1 MLGEV
6 PLSMGHNSSS
16 PGRGEGTG
24 LKADL
29 KESPLQGTPTATEQA
44 LSWTALHL
52 GASSIVVGFLDG
64 IKALQI

>member
-29 KESPLQGTPTATEQA
+29 KESPLQGTPTAAEQA
-44 LSWTALHL
+44 VMDSPAPGCLLHSCGLSGWN
-52 GASSIVVGFLDG
+52 
-64 IKALQI
+64 

>member
-29 KESPLQGTPTATEQA
+29 KESPLQGTQQPQSKQ
-44 LSWTALHL
+44 SWTALHL